1 MNKEVN
7 FKCEVNL
14 RADLYKVDLETLEE
28 ELLKSYELDQVE
40 SFNETDFKLSLVFT
54 IDPLEVV
61 LLKDSKFNYKKD
73 EIQSYMEKVPKP
85 KSQNTTSE

>member
-1 MNKEVN
+1 M
-7 FKCEVNL
+7 NL
-14 RADLYKVDLETLEE
+14 RADLYKFNGEIFEE

-61 LLKDSKFNYKKD
+61 ELKESKFNYKK
-73 EIQSYMEKVPKP
+73 E
-85 KSQNTTSE
+85 